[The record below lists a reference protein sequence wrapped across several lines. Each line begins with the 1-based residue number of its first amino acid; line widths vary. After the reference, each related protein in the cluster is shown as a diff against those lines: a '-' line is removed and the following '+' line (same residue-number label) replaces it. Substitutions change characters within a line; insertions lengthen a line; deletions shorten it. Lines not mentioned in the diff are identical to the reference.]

1 MIISSIHSFV
11 FQGPKTKV
19 PVRRA
24 ADQNPLSGEYITRTP
39 KEYNDKL
46 SV

>member
-24 ADQNPLSGEYITRTP
+24 ADQNPLSGEYITIEQRR
-39 KEYNDKL
+39 
-46 SV
+46 SIMIS